1 MPPPAK
7 MKVLLVED
15 DALSRMVV
23 MEMVRMGGYEMVAAE
38 TGAEAVTMAAAD
50 DVALILLD
58 NRLPDGSGADFFA
71 AIRAADVASGRA
83 PRPIIAVTGDAF
95 PEDHKRFLELGF
107 TDYLSKPVSLPDL
120 HKMLGK
126 YFPANVADGS

>member
-1 MPPPAK
+1 

-15 DALSRMVV
+15 DALSRMVM
-23 MEMVRMGGYEMVAAE
+23 MEMVRIGGYEMIVAE
-38 TGAEAVTMAAAD
+38 TGAEAIHMAAAE

-71 AIRAADVASGRA
+71 AIRAAERASGRA

-95 PEDHKRFLELGF
+95 PEDKQRFLDLGF

-120 HKMLGK
+120 HKKLAL
-126 YFPANVADGS
+126 YFPAAANGG

>member
-1 MPPPAK
+1 

-15 DALSRMVV
+15 DALSRMVM

-38 TGAEAVTMAAAD
+38 TGAEAISMAAAD

-58 NRLPDGSGADFFA
+58 NRLPDGSGADFFT
-71 AIRAADVASGRA
+71 AIRAAEKAANRT

-95 PEDHKRFLELGF
+95 PEDQQRFMDLGF
-107 TDYLSKPVSLPDL
+107 SDYLSKPVSLPEL
-120 HKMLGK
+120 HRILAKH
-126 YFPANVADGS
+126 FPAAPAA